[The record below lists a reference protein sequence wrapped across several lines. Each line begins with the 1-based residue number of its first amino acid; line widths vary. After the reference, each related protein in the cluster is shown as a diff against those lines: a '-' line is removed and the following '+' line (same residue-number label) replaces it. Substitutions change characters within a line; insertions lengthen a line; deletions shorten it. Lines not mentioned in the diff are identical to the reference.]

1 LALSFKAFLTNRL
14 IWFSLLVYLLTGFGS
29 AFGAVWCL
37 HEDGNPPPS
46 VAAPTCCPGEK
57 GFVSPTGETDV
68 LQGSGCGPCIDLPLT
83 PPVLKS
89 RLRAGRSLGA
99 PCLACAPPVFF
110 TSFPPADLRLESS
123 PQQFLAGA
131 SPALIHLRTVVL
143 LN

>member
-1 LALSFKAFLTNRL
+1 MALSFKAFLTNKL

-37 HEDGNPPPS
+37 HEDGNSLPS
-46 VAAPTCCPGEK
+46 VVALTCCPGEE
-57 GFVSPTGETDV
+57 GSVSPTGETDG

-89 RLRAGRSLGA
+89 RLRAGRSLSA
-99 PCLACAPPVFF
+99 PCLALVPPVFF
-110 TSFPPADLRLESS
+110 SPFPPANLRLESS
-123 PQQFLAGA
+123 SQQFLAEV